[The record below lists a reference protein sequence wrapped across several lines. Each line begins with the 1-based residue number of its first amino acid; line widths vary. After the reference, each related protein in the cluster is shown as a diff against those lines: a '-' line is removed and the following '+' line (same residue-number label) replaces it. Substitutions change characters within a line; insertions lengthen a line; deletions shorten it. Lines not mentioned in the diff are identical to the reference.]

1 MHPGPPKEH
10 IHIKPSK
17 GKEAHMQRVLFMAR
31 WMRCPGGRSGRGSD
45 EWYQALMSLSMEQ
58 WKKHAQSCRKTPF
71 AHWKIGHTKVSCTS
85 DPELSMHHK
94 NRICIAC
101 DWILVLLHSPDA
113 SIASSYR
120 LFKAA
125 AFELLHIHTS
135 ISQNLL
141 IFLQSPFSLP
151 WYTSNWSSW

>member
-1 MHPGPPKEH
+1 
-10 IHIKPSK
+10 
-17 GKEAHMQRVLFMAR
+17 
-31 WMRCPGGRSGRGSD
+31 
-45 EWYQALMSLSMEQ
+45 MEQ
-58 WKKHAQSCRKTPF
+58 WKKARPILSKTHLP
-71 AHWKIGHTKVSCTS
+71 IGKLVTKVCTS

-113 SIASSYR
+113 SVTSCYR

-125 AFELLHIHTS
+125 AFELLHLHTS

-141 IFLQSPFSLP
+141 IFLQSPFSL
-151 WYTSNWSSW
+151 SWHTPN